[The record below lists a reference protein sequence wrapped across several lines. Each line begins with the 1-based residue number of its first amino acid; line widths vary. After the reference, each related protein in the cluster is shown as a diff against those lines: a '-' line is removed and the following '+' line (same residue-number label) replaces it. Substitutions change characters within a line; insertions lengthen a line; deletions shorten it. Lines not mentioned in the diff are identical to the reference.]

1 LVGALVGT
9 QDSTGASDIAFPAGG
24 ARGGVADADRPQVR
38 HAGAAAPSPG
48 KDSLAGEGL
57 APALQR
63 VAEAAT
69 TILRAQGASV
79 LLADEHETLRCA
91 AASNQPG
98 LGLATAQEHLHAGP
112 ALDSFASELPVASR
126 DVTTDGPLARLRHL
140 IDRAAVRA
148 VLSAPLTFPGGH
160 PIGALNLHSSE
171 ARDWNVA
178 EIAATAAYAGVV
190 ASLISMALEARL
202 RGVLLDKLLT
212 PCAPPAADV
221 EDG

>member
-1 LVGALVGT
+1 MPIDRKSVT
-9 QDSTGASDIAFPAGG
+9 QELRLLLQG
-24 ARGGVADADRPQVR
+24 R
-38 HAGAAAPSPG
+38 
-48 KDSLAGEGL
+48 DSLAGEGL
-57 APALQR
+57 GPALQR

-91 AASNQPG
+91 SK
-98 LGLATAQEHLHAGP
+98 
-112 ALDSFASELPVASR
+112 LPVASR
-126 DVTTDGPLARLRHL
+126 DVTTDGRWPDLRHL

-148 VLSAPLTFPGGH
+148 VLSAPLTLPGGH
-160 PIGALNLHSSE
+160 PIGALNLHSSK
-171 ARDWNVA
+171 ARDWNIA

-202 RGVLLDKLLT
+202 RGALLEKLLDALRT
-212 PCAPPAADV
+212 TTRPDV